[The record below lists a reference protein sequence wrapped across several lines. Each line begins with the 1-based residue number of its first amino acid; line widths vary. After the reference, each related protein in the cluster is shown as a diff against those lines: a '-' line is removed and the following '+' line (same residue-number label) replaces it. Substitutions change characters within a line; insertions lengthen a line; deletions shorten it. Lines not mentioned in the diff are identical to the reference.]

1 MSDKF
6 KIVIN
11 DNDKFIN
18 IPIELKWDFYGR
30 DDSIEEYQTEVIK
43 EVVGI
48 PDDFEVFR
56 FEHDVY
62 GNNEKTELTYTF
74 NFFSGNSTTI
84 TASTVNSSYWTDT
97 YLLEDLTK
105 EEVYFKLKPFSK
117 SFFKLDFYDTIDES
131 NQSIHFTVILNTTK
145 GNVQTVQL
153 SNAIGD
159 VKINKP
165 SFTLD
170 YLKDREGFFL
180 YWLRKRDF
188 VNIDTF
194 YMTAKFFNA
203 SKGYWV
209 KMMTKPQSSMGN
221 KFQFESK
228 YFYNKVKLDYVNR
241 TYKIFD
247 VDNNRIGQGTPISW
261 YEYVNP

>member
-11 DNDKFIN
+11 GDDKFIN
-18 IPIELKWDFYGR
+18 IPIEIKWDFYGR

-62 GNNEKTELTYTF
+62 GNNEKTELNYTF
-74 NFFSGNSTTI
+74 NFFSGNNTTI
-84 TASTVNSSYWTDT
+84 TSSTVNSSYWTDT
-97 YLLEDLTK
+97 YLLEDLSK
-105 EEVYFKLKPFSK
+105 ESIYFKTKPFTK
-117 SFFKLDFYDTIDES
+117 SFFKLDFYDNTDES

-145 GNVQTVQL
+145 GDVQTIKL
-153 SNAIGD
+153 SDTIGN
-159 VKINKP
+159 VKINRP

-170 YLKDREGFFL
+170 FLKDREGFFL

-194 YMTAKFFNA
+194 YMSAKFFNA
-203 SKGYWV
+203 NKGYWV
-209 KMMTKPQSSMGN
+209 KMMTKPQSDMGN

-228 YFYNKVKLDYVNR
+228 YFYNKVVLDYDNR
-241 TYKIFD
+241 TYKVFD
-247 VDNNRIGQGTPISW
+247 VVGNRIGIGNPITW